1 MALKVGR
8 DPPNEA
14 ENTIAILDVREKV
27 VPGGK
32 FDAFARQVQ
41 VSELWNLRSLNL
53 VYRSSIF
60 IHRYLTTR
68 S

>member
-14 ENTIAILDVREKV
+14 ENTSAILDVSEKV

-41 VSELWNLRSLNL
+41 V
-53 VYRSSIF
+53 
-60 IHRYLTTR
+60 
-68 S
+68 

>member
-27 VPGGK
+27 VPGGPIINVTDK
-32 FDAFARQVQ
+32 VI
-41 VSELWNLRSLNL
+41 N
-53 VYRSSIF
+53 
-60 IHRYLTTR
+60 
-68 S
+68 

>member
-27 VPGGK
+27 APGGK

-41 VSELWNLRSLNL
+41 V
-53 VYRSSIF
+53 
-60 IHRYLTTR
+60 
-68 S
+68 